1 VTYPRGLEHTSD
13 GGPAKHPEGNPEPPK
28 AKQIAANQQKTRFL
42 ENYGEGRDA
51 NRQPALL
58 DAALWYA
65 GLGLPVLPLHW
76 IDDQGRCSCNG
87 KPGCKPGKHPL
98 IPNGHLGATTD
109 PGQIRRW
116 WSRWPEA
123 NIGIPTGERSGLLV
137 LDVDADDH
145 GFTGLIALQEEHG
158 QLPETLTVRTGG
170 GGKHIYLK
178 YPAGCEIRNSVGRLG
193 LGLDVRGEGGYIVAP
208 PSRTD
213 KGSYEF
219 LDRLPSAEPPEWFL
233 EAARTPYR
241 AATAEYGAKLGP
253 PRGSLS
259 SATLDG
265 GSIPE
270 RTRNSTLTSIAGRL
284 HDGSRD
290 LAALTADLLD
300 IRNARCENPDT
311 FTDAEVLKIARS
323 IHPRPPCKKT
333 GPVPT
338 REVMEALDEIEA
350 EIWRREW
357 PGMGGKSERDAYVA
371 LLKAARE
378 YGEMIPSGVRV
389 SIGLRSWALASAVS
403 KRAML
408 DYWKKGE
415 RKPGIISRLKMR
427 GLLRADNA
435 GRNGTN
441 AGAFVLLLP
450 PRAEFHH
457 SATREV
463 LRTTENAS
471 GETLRAPRLRW
482 SAPRYARVGDEYI
495 RTTIRRLGKNCGAV
509 IDALERVG
517 GIATVEELADAL
529 HKTRARDLRRRTIA
543 RLDKTGVVE
552 CSGDTVALTGDWL
565 SVLNREREIAGEIA
579 AYRRDMASY
588 AREREAYRRRD
599 TIKPEPVPERLPAGT
614 IDELERVED
623 ADPAL
628 VEALAIYLY
637 RHPRRAGET
646 PSWLAVALWADELV
660 EGKPT
665 PAAIEVALHELV
677 ERRAA

>member
-1 VTYPRGLEHTSD
+1 MPYPHSLKHTS
-13 GGPAKHPEGNPEPPK
+13 PSRSATHPEGSPK
-28 AKQIAANQQKTRFL
+28 PSKIKKISANQHKTRIS
-42 ENYGEGRDA
+42 ENYGEGRVA
-51 NRQPALL
+51 KRNPGLL
-58 DAALWYA
+58 DAAFWYA
-65 GLGLPVLPLHW
+65 GLGLPVFPLHW
-76 IDDQGRCSCNG
+76 VDDQGQCSCG
-87 KPGCKPGKHPL
+87 KQCGSVGKHPL

-109 PGQIRRW
+109 PGQIGRW
-116 WSRWPEA
+116 WSRWPDA

-137 LDVDADDH
+137 LDEDVKNN
-145 GFTGLIALQEEHG
+145 GFISLNALEEKRG
-158 QLPETLTVRTGG
+158 RLPKTLTVRTGG
-170 GGKHIYLK
+170 GGRHLYLI

-219 LDRLPSAEPPEWFL
+219 LDRLPPAEPPEWFL

-241 AATAEYGAKLGP
+241 AATDEHGAKLGQP
-253 PRGSLS
+253 GGLG

-265 GSIPE
+265 RSIPDGA
-270 RTRNSTLTSIAGRL
+270 RNSRLTSIAGRL

-290 LAALTADLLD
+290 LAALTADLMA
-300 IRNARCENPDT
+300 IRDARCENPDT
-311 FTDAEVLKIARS
+311 ITNTEVMKIGRS

-333 GPVPT
+333 GAVPT
-338 REVMEALDEIEA
+338 REVMEALEEIEA
-350 EIWRREW
+350 ELWRRDW

-378 YGEMIPSGVRV
+378 HGERIPSGVRV

-427 GLLRADNA
+427 GLVRADNA
-435 GRNGTN
+435 GRTDKEE

-450 PRAEFHH
+450 PRAGFHH
-457 SATREV
+457 SSTREGG
-463 LRTTENAS
+463 RSTESAS

-482 SAPRYARVGDEYI
+482 SAPRYDRVGDEYI
-495 RTTIRRLGKNCGAV
+495 RTTIRRLGKSCGAV
-509 IDALERVG
+509 IDALERAG

-529 HKTRARDLRRRTIA
+529 HKSRTRDLRRRTIA
-543 RLDKTGVVE
+543 RLEEAGVVE
-552 CSGDTVALTGDWL
+552 CSGNSLALTGDWL

-579 AYRRDMASY
+579 AYKRDMERY
-588 AREREAYRRRD
+588 AREREAYRKRD

-628 VEALAIYLY
+628 VEALAAYLD
-637 RHPRRAGET
+637 RRPHRAGET
-646 PSWLAVALWADELV
+646 PSWLAVALWADEFV

-665 PAAIEVALHELV
+665 PAAVEVALHELV